1 MSLPSIQTARS
12 WSGLTVVDS
21 DDHPLGK
28 IVHIYLDRDTELP
41 EWALVAMPGRRRR
54 TFVPLAGAA
63 RKGNRVV
70 VAVSTAAMSDAP
82 AIRPGRELSD
92 DDATRLYG
100 HYVGASGDRKRGARR
115 APGRG
120 LAARLKEVTA
130 PPARFTADRLG
141 TARSRVQGATRSDR
155 GRLLL
160 LAGLGSALA
169 AAAVLTG
176 RARSRRAAGAREALG
191 EMLTATWATLP
202 GRRRQ
207 RPRVGRRTPAVAA
220 TALRL
225 RLRGARQAA
234 GSLGAEA
241 GRRIPSLPR
250 PQTRRRSPMAGNFKL
265 AVGLGVGYVLGA
277 RAGRERYE
285 RLAELA
291 RRIAQRPEV
300 QQVTDRARRGLDAG
314 IEQTTGAAS
323 DRLEQVRTSMAPA
336 DTEVTASPEP
346 LTEPAGEGGK
356 RGRSNLSDRSS
367 PAARSERSS
376 GGGR

>member
-1 MSLPSIQTARS
+1 MSLPSIQAARG

-28 IVHIYLDRDTELP
+28 IIHIYLDRDTELP
-41 EWALVAMPGRRRR
+41 EWALVAMPGRGRR

-120 LAARLKEVTA
+120 LAARLKEATA
-130 PPARFTADRLG
+130 PPARFTAARLG

-155 GRLLL
+155 GRLLS

-169 AAAVLTG
+169 AAAILTG
-176 RARSRRAAGAREALG
+176 RARSRRAPGVGEALG
-191 EMLTATWATLP
+191 EMLAETWAALP

-207 RPRVGRRTPAVAA
+207 RPRAGRRTPAVPA

-225 RLRGARQAA
+225 RLRDARQAA

-241 GRRIPSLPR
+241 GRRTPSLPR
-250 PQTRRRSPMAGNFKL
+250 PRTRRRSPMAGNFKL
-265 AVGLGVGYVLGA
+265 VVGLGVGYVLGA

-291 RRIAQRPEV
+291 RQVAQRPEV
-300 QQVTDRARRGLDAG
+300 QQLTDRVRSGLGAG
-314 IEQTTGAAS
+314 IEQATGAAS
-323 DRLEQVRTSMAPA
+323 DRLEQARTSMAPA
-336 DTEVTASPEP
+336 DTAVSASPEP
-346 LTEPAGEGGK
+346 RTGPAGEGGQS
-356 RGRSNLSDRSS
+356 GRSDLSGRSS
-367 PAARSERSS
+367 PAARSGRSS
-376 GGGR
+376 SDR